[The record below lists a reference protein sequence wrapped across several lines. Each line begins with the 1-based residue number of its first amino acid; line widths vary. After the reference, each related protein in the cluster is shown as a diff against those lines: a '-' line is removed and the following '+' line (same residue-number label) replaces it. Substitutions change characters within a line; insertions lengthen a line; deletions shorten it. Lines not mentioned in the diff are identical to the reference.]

1 MNESSIHITTAYR
14 LLDKYILLLWMLLY
28 YHDGAYLAIGIRII
42 SWETEIDI
50 EKYSYAFNTIDKDE

>member
-1 MNESSIHITTAYR
+1 
-14 LLDKYILLLWMLLY
+14 MLLY